1 MARVLAQQAP
11 NKLYTNYGD
20 VLADI
25 DPVLFAF
32 IGCGLAI
39 GLSVLGAAWGI
50 FITGSSLLGAA
61 VKAPRIASKN
71 LIRCAPPGAPGDRL
85 PPPTSTAHAH
95 APNRAPLRSI
105 IFCEAVAIYGVIV
118 SIILQTKMEK
128 PDLSKSLED
137 LTANHFYDMA
147 SGYALFWAG
156 VCCGFG
162 NLACGSAAAPPAAR
176 TSRARPPYRRN

>member
-1 MARVLAQQAP
+1 MARVLAQASTP
-11 NKLYTNYGD
+11 IAYTNYGD

-71 LIRCAPPGAPGDRL
+71 LIRCVRFPPH
-85 PPPTSTAHAH
+85 PPPRC
-95 APNRAPLRSI
+95 APTHPPL
-105 IFCEAVAIYGVIV
+105 CAAV
-118 SIILQTKMEK
+118 QH
-128 PDLSKSLED
+128 
-137 LTANHFYDMA
+137 HF
-147 SGYALFWAG
+147 L
-156 VCCGFG
+156 
-162 NLACGSAAAPPAAR
+162 
-176 TSRARPPYRRN
+176 

>member
-1 MARVLAQQAP
+1 MARVLAQQASP
-11 NKLYTNYGD
+11 VAYTNYGD

-71 LIRCAPPGAPGDRL
+71 LIRCVL
-85 PPPTSTAHAH
+85 PPPHLH
-95 APNRAPLRSI
+95 
-105 IFCEAVAIYGVIV
+105 
-118 SIILQTKMEK
+118 
-128 PDLSKSLED
+128 
-137 LTANHFYDMA
+137 H
-147 SGYALFWAG
+147 
-156 VCCGFG
+156 
-162 NLACGSAAAPPAAR
+162 
-176 TSRARPPYRRN
+176 RARPRTPTVRRCAASFSVRRWPSTVSSCRSSCKQKWRSPTSPSHWRSSRPTTSTTWPQATRSSGRASAVASVTWRVGPPPPRQPRAHRP

>member
-1 MARVLAQQAP
+1 MARVLAQQASP
-11 NKLYTNYGD
+11 VAYTNYGD

-71 LIRCAPPGAPGDRL
+71 LIRCVRFPPHPHTHTHTPLR
-85 PPPTSTAHAH
+85 AH
-95 APNRAPLRSI
+95 APLCA
-105 IFCEAVAIYGVIV
+105 AV
-118 SIILQTKMEK
+118 QH
-128 PDLSKSLED
+128 
-137 LTANHFYDMA
+137 HF
-147 SGYALFWAG
+147 L
-156 VCCGFG
+156 
-162 NLACGSAAAPPAAR
+162 
-176 TSRARPPYRRN
+176 

>member
-1 MARVLAQQAP
+1 MARVLAQQASP
-11 NKLYTNYGD
+11 VAYTNYGD

-71 LIRCAPPGAPGDRL
+71 LIRCVRFPP
-85 PPPTSTAHAH
+85 
-95 APNRAPLRSI
+95 
-105 IFCEAVAIYGVIV
+105 
-118 SIILQTKMEK
+118 
-128 PDLSKSLED
+128 
-137 LTANHFYDMA
+137 
-147 SGYALFWAG
+147 
-156 VCCGFG
+156 
-162 NLACGSAAAPPAAR
+162 PPAATR
-176 TSRARPPYRRN
+176 CAPTHPPLCAAVQHHFL

>member
-1 MARVLAQQAP
+1 MARVLAQHSSAP
-11 NKLYTNYGD
+11 VAYSNYGD

-71 LIRCAPPGAPGDRL
+71 LIRCAPPVAPGARL
-85 PPPTSTAHAH
+85 PPTHLHPARRPTQPCPAVQYHF
-95 APNRAPLRSI
+95 LRGGGHLRRHRI
-105 IFCEAVAIYGVIV
+105 DH
-118 SIILQTKMEK
+118 L
-128 PDLSKSLED
+128 
-137 LTANHFYDMA
+137 ANKN
-147 SGYALFWAG
+147 GE
-156 VCCGFG
+156 
-162 NLACGSAAAPPAAR
+162 
-176 TSRARPPYRRN
+176 ARPLQVI

>member
-1 MARVLAQQAP
+1 MAAMARVLAQASTP
-11 NKLYTNYGD
+11 IAYTNYGD

-71 LIRCAPPGAPGDRL
+71 LIRCAPPVAPGARL
-85 PPPTSTAHAH
+85 PPTRLH
-95 APNRAPLRSI
+95 RARARTQP
-105 IFCEAVAIYGVIV
+105 C
-118 SIILQTKMEK
+118 
-128 PDLSKSLED
+128 
-137 LTANHFYDMA
+137 
-147 SGYALFWAG
+147 
-156 VCCGFG
+156 
-162 NLACGSAAAPPAAR
+162 AAA
-176 TSRARPPYRRN
+176 

>member
-11 NKLYTNYGD
+11 NKLYTNSGD

-85 PPPTSTAHAH
+85 PPPTSTAHAQ

-105 IFCEAVAIYGVIV
+105 IFCEAVAI
-118 SIILQTKMEK
+118 
-128 PDLSKSLED
+128 
-137 LTANHFYDMA
+137 
-147 SGYALFWAG
+147 
-156 VCCGFG
+156 
-162 NLACGSAAAPPAAR
+162 
-176 TSRARPPYRRN
+176 

>member
-1 MARVLAQQAP
+1 MARVLAQQASP
-11 NKLYTNYGD
+11 VAYTNYGD

-71 LIRCAPPGAPGDRL
+71 LIRCVRFPPHPHAHCAARPRTPVRCCAASFSVRRWPSTASSCRSSCKQRWRSPTSPSHWRSSRPTTSTTWPQATRSSGQASAVASATWRAG
-85 PPPTSTAHAH
+85 PPPPRQPRAH
-95 APNRAPLRSI
+95 
-105 IFCEAVAIYGVIV
+105 
-118 SIILQTKMEK
+118 
-128 PDLSKSLED
+128 
-137 LTANHFYDMA
+137 
-147 SGYALFWAG
+147 
-156 VCCGFG
+156 
-162 NLACGSAAAPPAAR
+162 
-176 TSRARPPYRRN
+176 RP